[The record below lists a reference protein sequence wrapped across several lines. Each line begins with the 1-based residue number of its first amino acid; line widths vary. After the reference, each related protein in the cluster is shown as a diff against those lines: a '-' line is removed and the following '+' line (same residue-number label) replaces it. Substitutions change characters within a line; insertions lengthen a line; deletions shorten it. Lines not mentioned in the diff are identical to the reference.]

1 MDITYL
7 GHSCFK
13 LKGSAGTVVM
23 DPYLDYVGFSMPSVT
38 ADVVTVSH
46 QHKDHNAVQNVK
58 TTARREKPFLID
70 KPGEYE
76 VADISVFGVPTWH
89 DANQGVERGQNSI
102 FTVVI
107 DTVSV
112 CHLGDLGHELA
123 EEQIAKIGSVDVL
136 LCPVGG
142 VLTINPLQAIKIIQ
156 SLDPKIVV
164 PMHFKTA
171 QHDQAVFGEL
181 NTLDDFLKE
190 YGLSPTPIDKLSVD
204 KNRLP
209 EETEIVTLVF

>member
-23 DPYLDYVGFSMPSVT
+23 DPYYDYVGLTMPSVT
-38 ADVVTVSH
+38 ADVITISH
-46 QHKDHNAVQNVK
+46 QHKDHNASQQVK
-58 TTARREKPFLID
+58 ATSRRDKPFLID
-70 KPGEYE
+70 RPGEYE

-89 DANQGVERGQNSI
+89 DGSQGTERGQNII

-112 CHLGDLGHELA
+112 CHLGDLGHELN

-142 VLTINPLQAIKIIQ
+142 VFTINPIQAIKVIQ
-156 SLDPKIVV
+156 SLDPAIVI
-164 PMHFKTA
+164 PMHFKTP
-171 QHDQAVFGEL
+171 QHDPAVFGEL
-181 NTLDDFLKE
+181 QTQEDFLKE
-190 YGLSPTPIDKLSVD
+190 YGLSPTAIDKLSVD

-209 EETEIVTLVF
+209 EETEVVTLLY